1 MNSKITWIDK
11 LGAIV
16 GAIALIYLL
25 AHIIVAIVRGVFI

>member
-25 AHIIVAIVRGVFI
+25 THVVVAIVRGVFI